1 MRTSHGGV
9 DAAVEKGPRTR
20 PLWPR
25 EPRLDLRLRRARP
38 PCARPRRSIK
48 CGPAPCNATA
58 PRAARHSARVD
69 GGRMTLPLIGI
80 TCNTLA
86 ATDTRPLG
94 FRLNQAYARAVI
106 EAGGAPVL
114 IPIFGEG
121 EALRATFDVLAGLL
135 LPGGAD
141 VDPTR
146 YGAAP
151 HPMSGEADPLLDE
164 TELALARWALDEGKP
179 VLGICRGLQCLNV
192 AAGGTLLQD
201 VPTEVPNVLPHNVD
215 PRDAIAHSILVEAV
229 SQLADILGMTTI
241 EVNSRH
247 HQAVRELGSGFVAT
261 AWAPD

>member
-1 MRTSHGGV
+1 
-9 DAAVEKGPRTR
+9 
-20 PLWPR
+20 
-25 EPRLDLRLRRARP
+25 
-38 PCARPRRSIK
+38 
-48 CGPAPCNATA
+48 
-58 PRAARHSARVD
+58 
-69 GGRMTLPLIGI
+69 MTLPLIGI

-229 SQLADILGMTTI
+229 SQLADILGMTTV

-261 AWAPD
+261 AWAPDGVIEGIEWRDSPFAVAVQFHPEELVPGHAASERLFQRFVAAAGGQASRASSAARPQVFDSVAASP